1 MEKMKRVLALLLVF
15 AMLMP
20 NLSTIALAADTEDP
34 SVISTEPAVTAEET
48 EASAEE
54 TETPPQVTEPSE
66 EETQPPVQET
76 EPPATEETQAATE
89 TAEETVEP
97 SAAEEAE
104 EPVKDTVTVTSQQ
117 EAAAEQT
124 AAPVSGQTTATVIPD
139 FGEDFDN
146 DKVFAV
152 YVEDQFLDNLPVVL
166 GTSGKDRLP
175 SDAAKYVYD
184 VLKARI
190 EEVAAG
196 KTHST
201 VVAINVE
208 EESKQLSWTKE
219 DLGVDTLGNG
229 GSFTQEASVAI
240 KAAYQAEMNRIMNAL
255 LVDCPYDLYWFD
267 KTVGMYSECAL
278 SSDGNMVA
286 VPSLQ
291 VYMSV
296 ASGYQGSDQFTTTTD
311 LSRVQTAA
319 ANAQAVAEL
328 HKDKE
333 DYEKLTAFKEEIC
346 SRTSY
351 NTEAA
356 KQDYTDGYGDP
367 WQLIYVFDDEETDV
381 VCEGYSKR
389 SPCSFLIRI
398 RLPTRKETKR

>member
-20 NLSTIALAADTEDP
+20 NLSTIALAVDTEDP

-54 TETPPQVTEPSE
+54 TETTPQVTEPSE

-97 SAAEEAE
+97 SAAEETE
-104 EPVKDTVTVTSQQ
+104 ESVKDTVTVTSQQ
-117 EAAAEQT
+117 EASAEQT
-124 AAPVSGQTTATVIPD
+124 AATVSGQTTATVIPD

-196 KTHST
+196 ETHST
-201 VVAINVE
+201 VVESNVE
-208 EESKQLSWTKE
+208 EESKQFSWTKE
-219 DLGVDTLGNG
+219 ELGVDVLVNGN
-229 GSFTQEASVAI
+229 SFTQEASAAI
-240 KAAYQAEMNRIMNAL
+240 QAAYQAEMDRIMDAL

-267 KTVGMYSECAL
+267 KTAGMDVGCGVA
-278 SSDGNMVA
+278 SDGQVVNVT
-286 VPSLQ
+286 SLK
-291 VYMSV
+291 VSMTV

-311 LSRVQTAA
+311 LSRVQKIGRAH
-319 ANAQAVAEL
+319 V
-328 HKDKE
+328 
-333 DYEKLTAFKEEIC
+333 
-346 SRTSY
+346 
-351 NTEAA
+351 
-356 KQDYTDGYGDP
+356 
-367 WQLIYVFDDEETDV
+367 
-381 VCEGYSKR
+381 
-389 SPCSFLIRI
+389 
-398 RLPTRKETKR
+398 